1 MPEPG
6 RNRGILTVGRI
17 FLARFRPEI
26 RAQRKLLTGAFAAL
40 IGQTLLR
47 LLEPWPLGIVI
58 DHVLGEASGS
68 DRSDSLFRQFESAD
82 LLAAATFTVLA
93 VALLRALTGYAGTIG
108 FALVGNRVLTSARA
122 RLFRHL
128 QSLSLAFHN
137 RSRSGD
143 VVIRVISDV
152 GTVRDVTVTALLPL
166 FANVLVLVGMLSVMC
181 WLNWQLTLI
190 ALSTVPLFWL
200 SVSRLGRQIQAVSRK
215 QRRQEGQLASTAA
228 ESLIGIET
236 VQSLSLGETFADAFG
251 RSNDKSMR
259 EGVKAKRLAARLER
273 TVDVLAAISTALVL
287 FFGTRVAMRGGM
299 QPGELIVFLS
309 YLKTAIRPVRG
320 MAKYTARLAKAS
332 AAAERVLDILDE
344 EPDVADRPNA
354 VEAPDFKGEIVFDAV
369 TLSYD
374 RGNPV
379 LENVD
384 LRIPPG
390 AHVAIVG
397 KSGAG
402 KSTLL
407 ASALRLLDPIH
418 GTIFIDGLDIRDL
431 SLASLRRQIAVVP
444 QETLLFA
451 GSIAEN
457 LAFGRP
463 DATREE
469 IEASARAACAH
480 EFISALPDGYD
491 TTVGERG
498 ADLSVGQRRRLSIA
512 RAGLSRAPIVIL
524 DEPLASLDAENAADV
539 ARALEQSIS
548 GRTTLHVTHDIDQAS
563 RADQIAVLNRS
574 RVEEFGSPEE
584 LRDAGGSFARWIE
597 DEASKYQDERG
608 GLRNVVAGRCGAC

>member
-1 MPEPG
+1 M
-6 RNRGILTVGRI
+6 
-17 FLARFRPEI
+17 
-26 RAQRKLLTGAFAAL
+26 
-40 IGQTLLR
+40 
-47 LLEPWPLGIVI
+47 
-58 DHVLGEASGS
+58 
-68 DRSDSLFRQFESAD
+68 
-82 LLAAATFTVLA
+82 
-93 VALLRALTGYAGTIG
+93 
-108 FALVGNRVLTSARA
+108 
-122 RLFRHL
+122 
-128 QSLSLAFHN
+128 
-137 RSRSGD
+137 
-143 VVIRVISDV
+143 
-152 GTVRDVTVTALLPL
+152 
-166 FANVLVLVGMLSVMC
+166 
-181 WLNWQLTLI
+181 
-190 ALSTVPLFWL
+190 
-200 SVSRLGRQIQAVSRK
+200 SRLGRRIQAVSRK
-215 QRRQEGQLASTAA
+215 QRQQEGQLASTAA
-228 ESLIGIET
+228 ESLVGIET
-236 VQSLSLGETFADAFG
+236 VQSLSLGDTFADAFG

-259 EGVKAKRLAARLER
+259 EGVKAKRLSARLER

-287 FFGTRVAMRGGM
+287 FFGSRVAMRGGM

-309 YLKTAIRPVRG
+309 YLRTAIRPVRG

-374 RGNPV
+374 RGDPV

-384 LRIPPG
+384 LRIPAG
-390 AHVAIVG
+390 THVAIVG

-418 GTIFIDGLDIRDL
+418 GTILIDGLDIREL
-431 SLASLRRQIAVVP
+431 KLASLRRQIAVVP

-469 IEASARAACAH
+469 IEASARSACAH

-491 TTVGERG
+491 SMVSERG

-512 RAGLSRAPIVIL
+512 RAGLSLAPIVIL

-548 GRTTLHVTHDIDQAS
+548 GRTTLHVTHDLDQAS
-563 RADQIAVLNRS
+563 LADRIIVLDGGRI
-574 RVEEFGSPEE
+574 EEFGSPEE
-584 LRDAGGSFARWIE
+584 LLDAGGMFAQWTE
-597 DEASKYQDERG
+597 DAALAYQDERG
-608 GLRNVVAGRCGAC
+608 GLRNAVAG

>member
-1 MPEPG
+1 MPE
-6 RNRGILTVGRI
+6 RRRDRGILSTGRV
-17 FLARFRPEI
+17 FLTRFRPEI
-26 RAQRKLLTGAFAAL
+26 RAQRGLLTGAFAAL

-58 DHVLGEASGS
+58 DHVLGGASVPSGS
-68 DRSDSLFRQFESAD
+68 DSIFGQYEPAD
-82 LLAAATFTVLA
+82 LLVAAAFTVMA
-93 VALLRALTGYAGTIG
+93 VALLRAVTGYAGTVG
-108 FALVGNRVLTSARA
+108 FALVGNRVLTTVRA
-122 RLFRHL
+122 KLFRHL

-143 VVIRVISDV
+143 VVIRVIGDV

-200 SVSRLGRQIQAVSRK
+200 SMSRLGRRIQTVARK

-228 ESLIGIET
+228 ESLVGIET

>member
-1 MPEPG
+1 MPE
-6 RNRGILTVGRI
+6 RRHDRGILNVGRV

-26 RAQRKLLTGAFAAL
+26 RAQRMLLTGAFAAL

-47 LLEPWPLGIVI
+47 LIEPWPLGIVI
-58 DHVLGEASGS
+58 DHVLGGASGANG
-68 DRSDSLFRQFESAD
+68 SDSFFGQYESAD
-82 LLAAATFTVLA
+82 LLAAAAFTVLA
-93 VALLRALTGYAGTIG
+93 VALLRALTGYAGTVG
-108 FALVGNRVLTSARA
+108 FALVGNRVLTTVRA

-166 FANVLVLVGMLSVMC
+166 FANVLVLVGMLSVMS

-190 ALSTVPLFWL
+190 ALSTVPLFWF
-200 SVSRLGRQIQAVSRK
+200 SMSRLGRRIQAVSRK
-215 QRRQEGQLASTAA
+215 QRHQEGQLASTAA
-228 ESLIGIET
+228 ESLVGIET
-236 VQSLSLGETFADAFG
+236 VQSLSLGDTFADAFG

-259 EGVKAKRLAARLER
+259 EGVKAKRLSARLER

-309 YLKTAIRPVRG
+309 YLRTAIRPVRG

-374 RGNPV
+374 RGDPV

-384 LRIPPG
+384 LRIPAG
-390 AHVAIVG
+390 THVAIVG

-418 GTIFIDGLDIRDL
+418 GTILIDGLDIREL
-431 SLASLRRQIAVVP
+431 KLASLRRQIAVVP

-469 IEASARAACAH
+469 IEASARSACAH
-480 EFISALPDGYD
+480 EFISALPNGYD
-491 TTVGERG
+491 TMLSERG

-512 RAGLSRAPIVIL
+512 RAGLSLAPIVIL

-548 GRTTLHVTHDIDQAS
+548 GRTTLHVTHDLDQAS
-563 RADQIAVLNRS
+563 RADRILVLDGG

-584 LRDAGGSFARWIE
+584 LLDAGGMFAQWTE
-597 DEASKYQDERG
+597 DAALAYQNERG
-608 GLRNVVAGRCGAC
+608 GLRNAVAG

>member
-1 MPEPG
+1 MPERG
-6 RNRGILTVGRI
+6 RNHGILKVGRV

-47 LLEPWPLGIVI
+47 LVEPWPLGIVI

-68 DRSDSLFRQFESAD
+68 DRSDSLFGQFESAD
-82 LLAAATFTVLA
+82 LLAAAAVTVLA

-200 SVSRLGRQIQAVSRK
+200 SMSRLGRQIQAVSRK

-228 ESLIGIET
+228 ESLVGIET

-251 RSNDKSMR
+251 RSNDKSKR
-259 EGVKAKRLAARLER
+259 EGVKAKRLSARLER

-287 FFGTRVAMRGGM
+287 FFGTRVAMHGGM

-354 VEAPDFKGEIVFDAV
+354 VEAPEFKGEIVFDAV

-563 RADQIAVLNRS
+563 RADQIAVLNRG

-608 GLRNVVAGRCGAC
+608 GLRNAVAG

>member
-1 MPEPG
+1 MRE
-6 RNRGILTVGRI
+6 RRHNRGILTIGRE
-17 FLARFRPEI
+17 FLSRFRPEI
-26 RAQRKLLTGAFAAL
+26 RAQRTLLTGAFTAL

-47 LLEPWPLGIVI
+47 LIEPWPLGIVI
-58 DHVLGEASGS
+58 DHVLGGASAEPG
-68 DRSDSLFRQFESAD
+68 RRTLFAQYESAD
-82 LLAAATFTVLA
+82 LLAAAAFTVLA
-93 VALLRALTGYAGTIG
+93 VALLRALTGYAGTVG
-108 FALVGNRVLTSARA
+108 FALVGNRVLTTARA

-128 QSLSLAFHN
+128 QSLSLAFHK

-190 ALSTVPLFWL
+190 ALSTAPLFWL
-200 SVSRLGRQIQAVSRK
+200 SMVRLGRRIQVVSRK

-228 ESLIGIET
+228 ESLVGIET
-236 VQSLSLGETFADAFG
+236 VQSLSLGETFSDAFG

-259 EGVKAKRLAARLER
+259 EGVKAKRLSARLER

-287 FFGTRVAMRGGM
+287 FFGTRVAMRGGL
-299 QPGELIVFLS
+299 QPGELVVFLS

-344 EPDVADRPNA
+344 EPEVADCPNA
-354 VEAPDFKGEIVFDAV
+354 IEAPNFRGEIVFEGV

-374 RGNPV
+374 RGDPV

-384 LRIPPG
+384 LRIPAG
-390 AHVAIVG
+390 AHVAVVG

-407 ASALRLLDPIH
+407 ASVIRLLDPIH
-418 GTIFIDGLDIRDL
+418 GTISIDGLDLREI

-491 TTVGERG
+491 TIVSERG

-512 RAGLSRAPIVIL
+512 RAGLSGAPIVIL
-524 DEPLASLDAENAADV
+524 DEPLASLDAENAAEV
-539 ARALEQSIS
+539 ARALEQSIL
-548 GRTTLHVTHDIDQAS
+548 GRTTLHVTHDLDQAS
-563 RADQIAVLNRS
+563 RADRVAVVDDGRIS
-574 RVEEFGSPEE
+574 EFGSPQE
-584 LRDAGGSFARWIE
+584 LVNARGSFARWTE
-597 DEASKYQDERG
+597 DAALQGQDERG
-608 GLRNVVAGRCGAC
+608 GLRNAVAS